1 LRLLLEYAEKGNALD
16 MHGLVVCAQDNIK
29 RVMDFLIHQEIM
41 REGGEDPEMH
51 KLWCKSWD
59 TIGAFFKD
67 MKA

>member
-1 LRLLLEYAEKGNALD
+1 

-29 RVMDFLIHQEIM
+29 RVMDFLITQEIM